1 MEDRM
6 RTLATVVMACVLA
19 VGVTAIALN
28 AAVYGER
35 TILAAEDAPQG
46 TPPPTDAAKPNSDP
60 SSDQGPP
67 QSAAPDADDSTKTD
81 VGKPGMGCCT
91 MMPNG
96 GIMCKC

>member
-1 MEDRM
+1 M

-19 VGVTAIALN
+19 AGVAAISRS
-28 AAVYGER
+28 AAVSGQR
-35 TILAAEDAPQG
+35 VILSAEDAPQG
-46 TPPPTDAAKPNSDP
+46 TPPPIDAAKPDSEPGSNQS
-60 SSDQGPP
+60 PP

>member
-1 MEDRM
+1 M

-19 VGVTAIALN
+19 LGVTSIALN
-28 AAVYGER
+28 VAVSGER
-35 TILAAEDAPQG
+35 IILAAEDAPQG
-46 TPPPTDAAKPNSDP
+46 TPPPTDAAKPDP
-60 SSDQGPP
+60 EPDSDQGPS
-67 QSAAPDADDSTKTD
+67 QSAAPDAVDSTKTD